1 MGDQIETAA
10 CNQTPCSYYG
20 AWSNWSACSVS
31 CGIGSMTRTR
41 YCHGGEDGTGLWSR
55 AKKVSENST
64 RRLVIWDNAANGPG
78 LAGPA
83 VVIHLKSRKISVSEL
98 RVTNAQMNH
107 GNSNKSS
114 AKFHQSRTPPTLSS
128 LTAEPLSST
137 LKLQSPQDNR
147 LNSTISSILTR
158 SKLK

>member
-1 MGDQIETAA
+1 M
-10 CNQTPCSYYG
+10 
-20 AWSNWSACSVS
+20 
-31 CGIGSMTRTR
+31 
-41 YCHGGEDGTGLWSR
+41 
-55 AKKVSENST
+55 SENSN
-64 RRLVIWDNAANGPG
+64 RLLVIWDNAANGPG

-114 AKFHQSRTPPTLSS
+114 AKFHQSPTPPTLSS
-128 LTAEPLSST
+128 STAEPLSST

-158 SKLK
+158 SKLKLSRDLFSATKIKPRLPSALNRANPTFTSRRTKCLTTRLQY